1 MELVMTKI
9 ADGRKLLLTV
19 VTWLLELT
27 LKCRDKFRLRQ
38 YIIPSAI
45 CMFSSKK
52 NPKTKRH

>member
-1 MELVMTKI
+1 MTKI

-52 NPKTKRH
+52 NPKTKKH